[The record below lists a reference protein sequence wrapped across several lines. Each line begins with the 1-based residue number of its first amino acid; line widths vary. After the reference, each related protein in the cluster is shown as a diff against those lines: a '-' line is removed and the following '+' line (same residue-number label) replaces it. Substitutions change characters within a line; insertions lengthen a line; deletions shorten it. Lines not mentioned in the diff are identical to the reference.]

1 MEQAPSPEKTQ
12 EKEANLNLLE
22 PPQRTSTADGSFTL
36 YSPRYQQ
43 SYASSLGAYNEA
55 VHVFLQG
62 AGVTG
67 RLAQGQATKVLEV
80 GLGTGLN
87 FLLTADYALQQ
98 HTPLHYEALEH
109 TLLPVK
115 ILASLNYATYIQAD
129 LWQAWL
135 EWRESLPDNPAVG
148 SYGFNFANVQ
158 CTVHVGEAL
167 EQSLAADFHAVYM
180 DAFSPEANPELW
192 SETFLQKLYDT
203 LLARGILASYCVK
216 GVIRRRLAALGF
228 EVIKRAGPAKG
239 KREVLQAH
247 KV

>member
-1 MEQAPSPEKTQ
+1 MQQSPHQPREDNAPQLST
-12 EKEANLNLLE
+12 
-22 PPQRTSTADGSFTL
+22 TADGSLTL

-62 AGVTG
+62 AGVAQ
-67 RLAQGQATKVLEV
+67 RLVTEQASKVLEV

-87 FLLTADYALQQ
+87 FLLTADYALKQG
-98 HTPLHYEALEH
+98 TTLNYEALEH
-109 TLLPVK
+109 TLLPSQ
-115 ILASLNYATYIQAD
+115 ILASLNYNDYIQAD

-135 EWRESLPDNPAVG
+135 QWRDSLPENPAKG
-148 SYGFNFANVQ
+148 SYSFCFNPVKF
-158 CTVHVGEAL
+158 TVHVGEAL
-167 EQSLAADFHAVYM
+167 EQALAPDFHAVYM

-192 SETFLQKLYDT
+192 SEAFLQQLYDV
-203 LLARGILASYCVK
+203 LVARGILASYCVK

-228 EVIKRAGPAKG
+228 EVIKRTGPAKG

-247 KV
+247 KI